1 MWFRRTTPNSHIEN
15 ISYIIDMVNK
25 GFPTFGTT
33 QDGVHVSTLKNYNLP
48 DFILKMVA
56 AECDSDLLEKG
67 RMDDRLQSMNEQA
80 LKMLYKIFVG
90 CEIDAEGRFAQY
102 RFFAYVSSA
111 FHKCEVLVNESI
123 PGGSGKNHKFH
134 VAVKNKG
141 MYIAVADNKATGYPV
156 SKKEITR
163 FYEAVG
169 DIKHGEHGTMISE
182 AIYGSSVGI
191 KQESIEEL
199 RHLSSQRP
207 SDEENRIDFR
217 VANFENNIYSITKC

>member
-1 MWFRRTTPNSHIEN
+1 
-15 ISYIIDMVNK
+15 MVNK

-56 AECDSDLLEKG
+56 AECDSNLLEKG
-67 RMDDRLQSMNEQA
+67 RMDDRLQSMNEKA
-80 LKMLYKIFVG
+80 LKRLYKIFVD
-90 CEIDAEGRFAQY
+90 CEVDSEGKFAQY

-123 PGGSGKNHKFH
+123 PGGSTKNCKFP
-134 VAVKNKG
+134 VVVKNKG
-141 MYIAVADNKATGYPV
+141 MYIAVAHNKATGYPV
-156 SKKEITR
+156 STKEVKR
-163 FYEAVG
+163 FYEAV
-169 DIKHGEHGTMISE
+169 DDVKCGEHGTMISE

-191 KQESIEEL
+191 KQESIDEL
-199 RHLSSQRP
+199 RSLSSQRP

-217 VANFENNIYSITKC
+217 MVNFENNIYSVTKC